1 MPTEQQEIEF
11 GQLLNRNNHT
21 INSICLRYCG
31 GNAFY
36 FDELRQECAVA
47 IWAEFCR
54 YGLDRF
60 RGDSA
65 ESTWI
70 YQISYHA
77 VIDYLRNP
85 NHQEFQ
91 SVCDLYS
98 LEPRRG
104 TEHFGNEINDSE
116 EHLADGQQQ
125 SATVWSQF
133 HDSWNLFDELT
144 AQLTNRERNLLD
156 HYLNGDSYSAIAR
169 TEGITESN
177 ARKRMSRLLNK
188 LKSLIHKS

>member
-1 MPTEQQEIEF
+1 MPTQQQEIEF
-11 GQLLNRNNHT
+11 GDLLNRNSQI

-36 FDELRQECAVA
+36 FDELRQECAVT
-47 IWAEFCR
+47 IWEEFIR

-91 SVCDLYS
+91 TVCDLYS
-98 LEPRRG
+98 LEYLTDNPSL
-104 TEHFGNEINDSE
+104 ND
-116 EHLADGQQQ
+116 
-125 SATVWSQF
+125 
-133 HDSWNLFDELT
+133 WNLFDELT
-144 AQLTNRERNLLD
+144 AQLNLSERNLLD
-156 HYLNGDSYSAIAR
+156 YYLNDDSYSTIAR

-188 LKSLIHKS
+188 LKMLIHK

>member
-1 MPTEQQEIEF
+1 MPTQQQEIEF
-11 GQLLNRNNHT
+11 GDLLKRNNQT
-21 INSICLRYCG
+21 INRICLRYCE

-36 FDELRQECAVA
+36 FDELRQECAMA
-47 IWAEFCR
+47 IWVEFSR

-77 VIDYLRNP
+77 IVDYLRNP
-85 NHQEFQ
+85 KHQEFQ

-98 LEPRRG
+98 LE
-104 TEHFGNEINDSE
+104 
-116 EHLADGQQQ
+116 HLADSQ
-125 SATVWSQF
+125 S
-133 HDSWNLFDELT
+133 HDDWHLLDDLA
-144 AQLTNRERNLLD
+144 AQLSHSERNMLD
-156 HYLNGDSYSAIAR
+156 HCLNEDSYSTIAR
-169 TEGITESN
+169 AEGITESN

-188 LKSLIHKS
+188 LKMLVHK

>member
-1 MPTEQQEIEF
+1 MPMQQQEIEF
-11 GQLLNRNNHT
+11 GDLLNRNSQI

-47 IWAEFCR
+47 IWAEFSR

-91 SVCDLYS
+91 SVCDLYG
-98 LEPRRG
+98 LEYLTDNPSR
-104 TEHFGNEINDSE
+104 D
-116 EHLADGQQQ
+116 D
-125 SATVWSQF
+125 
-133 HDSWNLFDELT
+133 WNLLDELT
-144 AQLTNRERNLLD
+144 AQLNLSERNLLD
-156 HYLNGDSYSAIAR
+156 HYLSDDSYNAIAR

-188 LKSLIHKS
+188 LKMLIHK

>member
-1 MPTEQQEIEF
+1 MPTQQQEIEF
-11 GQLLNRNNHT
+11 SDLLNRNCQT

-47 IWAEFCR
+47 IWAEFSR

-70 YQISYHA
+70 YQISYHT

-85 NHQEFQ
+85 HHQKFQ
-91 SVCDLYS
+91 TVCDPYS
-98 LEPRRG
+98 LKPL
-104 TEHFGNEINDSE
+104 TDNPSCD
-116 EHLADGQQQ
+116 D
-125 SATVWSQF
+125 
-133 HDSWNLFDELT
+133 WNLFDEIT
-144 AQLTNRERNLLD
+144 AQLNLSERNLLD
-156 HYLNGDSYSAIAR
+156 HYLSDDSYSTIAR

-188 LKSLIHKS
+188 LKMLIHK

>member
-1 MPTEQQEIEF
+1 MPTQQQEIEF
-11 GQLLNRNNHT
+11 GDLLNRNSQT

-47 IWAEFCR
+47 IWAEFSR

-60 RGDSA
+60 RGDSTEA
-65 ESTWI
+65 TWI

-77 VIDYLRNP
+77 IVDYLRNP
-85 NHQEFQ
+85 NHQEFL

-98 LEPRRG
+98 LENLYG
-104 TEHFGNEINDSE
+104 SE
-116 EHLADGQQQ
+116 LLSQARDG
-125 SATVWSQF
+125 WS
-133 HDSWNLFDELT
+133 LIDELT
-144 AQLTNRERNLLD
+144 TQLKLSERNLLD
-156 HYLNGDSYSAIAR
+156 HYLNDDSYSTIAR

-188 LKSLIHKS
+188 LRMLIHK

>member
-1 MPTEQQEIEF
+1 MQQQEIEF
-11 GQLLNRNNHT
+11 GDLLNRNSQI

-36 FDELRQECAVA
+36 FDELRQECAMA
-47 IWAEFCR
+47 IWAEFSR

-91 SVCDLYS
+91 SVCDLYG
-98 LEPRRG
+98 LEYLTDNPSR
-104 TEHFGNEINDSE
+104 D
-116 EHLADGQQQ
+116 D
-125 SATVWSQF
+125 
-133 HDSWNLFDELT
+133 WNLLDELT
-144 AQLTNRERNLLD
+144 AQLNLSERNLLD
-156 HYLNGDSYSAIAR
+156 HYLNDDSYNAIAR

-188 LKSLIHKS
+188 LKMLIHK

>member
-1 MPTEQQEIEF
+1 MPTQQQEIEF
-11 GQLLNRNNHT
+11 RDLLNRNCQT

-47 IWAEFCR
+47 IWAEFSR

-70 YQISYHA
+70 YQISYHT

-91 SVCDLYS
+91 TVCDPYS
-98 LEPRRG
+98 LKP
-104 TEHFGNEINDSE
+104 
-116 EHLADGQQQ
+116 LANNPSRD
-125 SATVWSQF
+125 
-133 HDSWNLFDELT
+133 DWNLFDEIT
-144 AQLTNRERNLLD
+144 AQLNLSERNLLD
-156 HYLNGDSYSAIAR
+156 HYLSDDSYSTIAR

-188 LKSLIHKS
+188 LKMLIHK

>member
-1 MPTEQQEIEF
+1 MPTQQQEIEF
-11 GQLLNRNNHT
+11 GDLLNRNSQI

-47 IWAEFCR
+47 IWAEFSR

-77 VIDYLRNP
+77 VMDYLRNP

-98 LEPRRG
+98 LEYLTDNPSR
-104 TEHFGNEINDSE
+104 D
-116 EHLADGQQQ
+116 D
-125 SATVWSQF
+125 
-133 HDSWNLFDELT
+133 WNLFDELT
-144 AQLTNRERNLLD
+144 TQLKLSERNLLD
-156 HYLNGDSYSAIAR
+156 HYLSDDSYSTIAR

-177 ARKRMSRLLNK
+177 ARKRMSRLLKK
-188 LKSLIHKS
+188 LKMLIHK

>member
-1 MPTEQQEIEF
+1 MPTQQQEIEF
-11 GQLLNRNNHT
+11 GDLLNRNNQI

-47 IWAEFCR
+47 IWSEFSR

-91 SVCDLYS
+91 SVCDLYN
-98 LEPRRG
+98 L
-104 TEHFGNEINDSE
+104 EHFTDNPSLND
-116 EHLADGQQQ
+116 
-125 SATVWSQF
+125 
-133 HDSWNLFDELT
+133 WNLLDELT
-144 AQLTNRERNLLD
+144 AQLNLSERNLLD
-156 HYLNGDSYSAIAR
+156 HYLSDDSYNAIAR

-188 LKSLIHKS
+188 LKMLIHK

>member
-1 MPTEQQEIEF
+1 MQQQEIEF
-11 GQLLNRNNHT
+11 GDLLNRNCQI

-47 IWAEFCR
+47 IWAEFSR

-60 RGDSA
+60 RGDCA

-98 LEPRRG
+98 LEYLTDNPSR
-104 TEHFGNEINDSE
+104 D
-116 EHLADGQQQ
+116 D
-125 SATVWSQF
+125 
-133 HDSWNLFDELT
+133 WNLFDELT
-144 AQLTNRERNLLD
+144 AQLNLSERNLLD
-156 HYLNGDSYSAIAR
+156 HYLNDDSYSAIAR

-188 LKSLIHKS
+188 LKMLIHK

>member
-1 MPTEQQEIEF
+1 MPMQQQEIEF
-11 GQLLNRNNHT
+11 GDLLNRNCQI

-47 IWAEFCR
+47 IWAEFSR

-60 RGDSA
+60 RGDCA

-98 LEPRRG
+98 LEYLTDNPSR
-104 TEHFGNEINDSE
+104 D
-116 EHLADGQQQ
+116 D
-125 SATVWSQF
+125 
-133 HDSWNLFDELT
+133 WNLFDELT
-144 AQLTNRERNLLD
+144 AQLNLSERNLLD
-156 HYLNGDSYSAIAR
+156 HYLNDDSYSAIAR

-188 LKSLIHKS
+188 LKMLIHK

>member
-1 MPTEQQEIEF
+1 MPTQQQEIEF
-11 GQLLNRNNHT
+11 GDLLNRNSQI

-47 IWAEFCR
+47 IWAEFSR

-60 RGDSA
+60 RGDCA

-91 SVCDLYS
+91 TVCDLYS
-98 LEPRRG
+98 LEYLTDNPSL
-104 TEHFGNEINDSE
+104 ND
-116 EHLADGQQQ
+116 
-125 SATVWSQF
+125 
-133 HDSWNLFDELT
+133 WNLFDEIT
-144 AQLTNRERNLLD
+144 VQLNLNERNLLD
-156 HYLNGDSYSAIAR
+156 HYLNDDSYSTIAR
-169 TEGITESN
+169 TEGISESN

-188 LKSLIHKS
+188 LKMLIHK

>member
-1 MPTEQQEIEF
+1 MPTQQQEIEF
-11 GQLLNRNNHT
+11 GDLLNRNCQT

-47 IWAEFCR
+47 IWSEFSR

-91 SVCDLYS
+91 SVCDLYG
-98 LEPRRG
+98 LEYLTDNPSR
-104 TEHFGNEINDSE
+104 D
-116 EHLADGQQQ
+116 D
-125 SATVWSQF
+125 
-133 HDSWNLFDELT
+133 WNLFDELT
-144 AQLTNRERNLLD
+144 AQLNFSERNLLD
-156 HYLNGDSYSAIAR
+156 HYLSDDSYNAIAR

-188 LKSLIHKS
+188 LKMLIHK

>member
-1 MPTEQQEIEF
+1 MPMQQQEMEF
-11 GQLLNRNNHT
+11 GDLLNRNSHT

-36 FDELRQECAVA
+36 FDELRQECALA
-47 IWAEFCR
+47 IWAEFRR

-77 VIDYLRNP
+77 VIDYQCNP

-91 SVCDLYS
+91 TVCDLYR
-98 LEPRRG
+98 LEHITDDPSRD
-104 TEHFGNEINDSE
+104 N
-116 EHLADGQQQ
+116 
-125 SATVWSQF
+125 
-133 HDSWNLFDELT
+133 WNQFDELT
-144 AQLTNRERNLLD
+144 AQLNHSERNLLD
-156 HYLNGDSYSAIAR
+156 HYLSDDSYSTIAR
-169 TEGITESN
+169 TEGITEST

-188 LKSLIHKS
+188 MKMLIHK

>member
-1 MPTEQQEIEF
+1 MKKYPIPVKQQEIEF
-11 GQLLNRNNHT
+11 SELLYRNYQT

-31 GNAFY
+31 GNVFY
-36 FDELRQECAVA
+36 FEELRQECAVA
-47 IWAEFCR
+47 IWAEFSC
-54 YGLDRF
+54 YGFDRF

-77 VIDYLRNP
+77 VIDYLRKP
-85 NHQEFQ
+85 YHQEFQ

-98 LEPRRG
+98 LDHL
-104 TEHFGNEINDSE
+104 TDS
-116 EHLADGQQQ
+116 Q
-125 SATVWSQF
+125 SRDNW
-133 HDSWNLFDELT
+133 HLFDELT
-144 AQLTNRERNLLD
+144 TQLNNCERNLLN
-156 HYLNGDSYSAIAR
+156 HYLNDDSYCTIAR

-188 LKSLIHKS
+188 LKMLIHK

>member
-1 MPTEQQEIEF
+1 MPTQQQEIEF
-11 GQLLNRNNHT
+11 GDLLNRNSQI

-47 IWAEFCR
+47 IWAEFSR

-91 SVCDLYS
+91 SVCDLYN
-98 LEPRRG
+98 L
-104 TEHFGNEINDSE
+104 
-116 EHLADGQQQ
+116 EHLTDNP
-125 SATVWSQF
+125 F
-133 HDSWNLFDELT
+133 RDDWNLFDELT
-144 AQLTNRERNLLD
+144 AQLNLSERNLLD
-156 HYLNGDSYSAIAR
+156 HYLNDDSYSAIAR

-188 LKSLIHKS
+188 LKMLIHK

>member
-1 MPTEQQEIEF
+1 MPTQQQEIEF
-11 GQLLNRNNHT
+11 GDLLNRNSQT

-47 IWAEFCR
+47 IWAEFSR

-60 RGDSA
+60 RGDCA

-91 SVCDLYS
+91 TVCDLYS
-98 LEPRRG
+98 LEYLTDNPSL
-104 TEHFGNEINDSE
+104 ND
-116 EHLADGQQQ
+116 
-125 SATVWSQF
+125 
-133 HDSWNLFDELT
+133 WNLFDEIT
-144 AQLTNRERNLLD
+144 VQLNLNERNLLD
-156 HYLNGDSYSAIAR
+156 HYLNDDSYSTIAR
-169 TEGITESN
+169 TEGISESN

-188 LKSLIHKS
+188 LKMLIHK

>member
-1 MPTEQQEIEF
+1 MPTQQQEIEF
-11 GQLLNRNNHT
+11 RELLNRNNHT

-36 FDELRQECAVA
+36 FDELRQECVVA
-47 IWAEFCR
+47 IWAEFSR

-91 SVCDLYS
+91 SVCDLYG
-98 LEPRRG
+98 LEYLTDNPSR
-104 TEHFGNEINDSE
+104 D
-116 EHLADGQQQ
+116 D
-125 SATVWSQF
+125 
-133 HDSWNLFDELT
+133 WNLLDELT
-144 AQLTNRERNLLD
+144 AQLNHSERNLLN
-156 HYLNGDSYSAIAR
+156 HYLNDDSYSTIAR

-188 LKSLIHKS
+188 LKMLIHK

>member
-1 MPTEQQEIEF
+1 M
-11 GQLLNRNNHT
+11 
-21 INSICLRYCG
+21 
-31 GNAFY
+31 
-36 FDELRQECAVA
+36 A
-47 IWAEFCR
+47 IWEEFSR

-91 SVCDLYS
+91 TVCDLYS
-98 LEPRRG
+98 LEYLTDNPSL
-104 TEHFGNEINDSE
+104 ND
-116 EHLADGQQQ
+116 
-125 SATVWSQF
+125 
-133 HDSWNLFDELT
+133 WNLFDELT
-144 AQLTNRERNLLD
+144 TQLNHSERNLLE
-156 HYLNGDSYSAIAR
+156 HYLNDDSYYTIAQS
-169 TEGITESN
+169 EGITESN

-188 LKSLIHKS
+188 LKMLIHK

>member
-1 MPTEQQEIEF
+1 MPTQQQEIEF
-11 GQLLNRNNHT
+11 GDLLNRNSQI

-47 IWAEFCR
+47 IWAEFSR

-91 SVCDLYS
+91 SVCDLYG
-98 LEPRRG
+98 LEYLTDNPSR
-104 TEHFGNEINDSE
+104 D
-116 EHLADGQQQ
+116 D
-125 SATVWSQF
+125 
-133 HDSWNLFDELT
+133 WNLLDELT
-144 AQLTNRERNLLD
+144 AQLNLSERNLLD
-156 HYLNGDSYSAIAR
+156 HYLSDDSYNAIAR

-188 LKSLIHKS
+188 LKMLIHK

>member
-1 MPTEQQEIEF
+1 MPTQQQEIEF
-11 GQLLNRNNHT
+11 GNLLNRNT
-21 INSICLRYCG
+21 QIINSICLRYCG

-36 FDELRQECAVA
+36 FDELRQECAVT
-47 IWAEFCR
+47 IWEEFIR
-54 YGLDRF
+54 YSLDRF

-91 SVCDLYS
+91 TDCDLYS
-98 LEPRRG
+98 LEYLTDNPSL
-104 TEHFGNEINDSE
+104 ND
-116 EHLADGQQQ
+116 
-125 SATVWSQF
+125 
-133 HDSWNLFDELT
+133 WNLFGELT
-144 AQLTNRERNLLD
+144 AQLNLSELNLLD
-156 HYLNGDSYSAIAR
+156 HYLNDDSYSAIAR

-188 LKSLIHKS
+188 LKMLIHK

>member
-1 MPTEQQEIEF
+1 MPTQQQEIEF
-11 GQLLNRNNHT
+11 GDLLNRNSQI

-47 IWAEFCR
+47 IWAEFSR

-91 SVCDLYS
+91 SVCDLYN
-98 LEPRRG
+98 L
-104 TEHFGNEINDSE
+104 
-116 EHLADGQQQ
+116 EHLTDNQ
-125 SATVWSQF
+125 SR
-133 HDSWNLFDELT
+133 DDWNLLDELT
-144 AQLTNRERNLLD
+144 AQLNLSERNLLD
-156 HYLNGDSYSAIAR
+156 HYLSDDSYNAIAR

-188 LKSLIHKS
+188 LKMLIHK

>member
-1 MPTEQQEIEF
+1 MPTQQQEIEF
-11 GQLLNRNNHT
+11 GDLLKRNNQT
-21 INSICLRYCG
+21 INRICLRYCE

-36 FDELRQECAVA
+36 FDELRQECAMA
-47 IWAEFCR
+47 IWAEFSR

-77 VIDYLRNP
+77 IVDYLRNP
-85 NHQEFQ
+85 KHQEFQ

-98 LEPRRG
+98 LE
-104 TEHFGNEINDSE
+104 
-116 EHLADGQQQ
+116 HLADSQ
-125 SATVWSQF
+125 S
-133 HDSWNLFDELT
+133 HDDWHLLDDLA
-144 AQLTNRERNLLD
+144 AQLSHSERNMLD
-156 HYLNGDSYSAIAR
+156 HCLNEDSYSTIAR
-169 TEGITESN
+169 AEGITESN

-188 LKSLIHKS
+188 LKMLVHK

>member
-1 MPTEQQEIEF
+1 MPTQQQEIEF
-11 GQLLNRNNHT
+11 GDLLNRNSQT

-47 IWAEFCR
+47 IWEEFSR

-91 SVCDLYS
+91 SVCDLYGLQYLTNNPS
-98 LEPRRG
+98 R
-104 TEHFGNEINDSE
+104 D
-116 EHLADGQQQ
+116 D
-125 SATVWSQF
+125 
-133 HDSWNLFDELT
+133 WNLLDELT
-144 AQLTNRERNLLD
+144 AQLNLSERNLLD
-156 HYLNGDSYSAIAR
+156 HYLSDDSYNAIAR

-188 LKSLIHKS
+188 LKMLIHK

>member
-1 MPTEQQEIEF
+1 MPTLQQEIEF
-11 GQLLNRNNHT
+11 SDLLKRNYQT
-21 INSICLRYCG
+21 INSICLRFCG
-31 GNAFY
+31 GNTFY
-36 FDELRQECAVA
+36 FDELRLECALA
-47 IWAEFCR
+47 IWTEFSH

-91 SVCDLYS
+91 SVCDLYGLENLYGSELMSQARDGWS
-98 LEPRRG
+98 L
-104 TEHFGNEINDSE
+104 I
-116 EHLADGQQQ
+116 
-125 SATVWSQF
+125 
-133 HDSWNLFDELT
+133 DELSE
-144 AQLTNRERNLLD
+144 QLDYKERNLLN
-156 HYLNGDSYSAIAR
+156 HYLSDDSYSTISR

-177 ARKRMSRLLNK
+177 ARKRISRLLNK
-188 LKSLIHKS
+188 LRMLIHK